1 MFALIKHENIENFSE
16 ILNILQLQ
24 YDFYQKYITSYFQE
38 AQLKSIINVIPDDNI
53 ILRWFHALKNIKNTI
68 PFLRSKNSYEKNIS
82 KDLINNIKLM
92 FFIPPKY
99 IKHFYKDIKNE
110 FNSKH
115 LNKFYKYLNKFL
127 FRDIGGKNIFG
138 IIIN

>member
-68 PFLRSKNSYEKNIS
+68 PFLRSKNSYEKNFSKYLIS
-82 KDLINNIKLM
+82 NIKLM
-92 FFIPPKY
+92 FLIQPKY
-99 IKHFYKDIKNE
+99 IKDFYKDIKTE
-110 FNSKH
+110 F
-115 LNKFYKYLNKFL
+115 
-127 FRDIGGKNIFG
+127 
-138 IIIN
+138 